1 MDKTLMK
8 MMVVI
13 MKMDKATDE
22 VMKMVKRIKTVM
34 VKKMLRKR
42 IKLVKNRMVTL
53 ITIMGLHTTYPST
66 LVTATEKSPRAHMAQ
81 VLF

>member
-34 VKKMLRKR
+34 VMKMLRKR
-42 IKLVKNRMVTL
+42 VKLVKNRMVTL
-53 ITIMGLHTTYPST
+53 ITIIGLHTSISLNP
-66 LVTATEKSPRAHMAQ
+66 L
-81 VLF
+81 

>member
-53 ITIMGLHTTYPST
+53 ITIIGLHTSISLNP
-66 LVTATEKSPRAHMAQ
+66 L
-81 VLF
+81 

>member
-34 VKKMLRKR
+34 VMKMLRKR

-53 ITIMGLHTTYPST
+53 ITIIGLHTSISLNP
-66 LVTATEKSPRAHMAQ
+66 L
-81 VLF
+81 